1 MVGQKLDRE
10 GREKELSSFIVRFA
24 SLNLY
29 RLASF
34 VRIRKL
40 RTDRVISRII
50 RRSTD
55 YPGFFDNYPEFF
67 STSKVSAT
75 RNRLNLRHR
84 TLIDANEAV
93 IRGQSV
99 LDIASHDGRW
109 SFAALKKGARH
120 VVGIEPR
127 QHLVDFSCSN
137 MAKYGIPNDQFK
149 FICGDVFN
157 VIDKLEPGSIDTV
170 FCFGFLYHTMHH
182 LRLMEKIA
190 NLQPRHLIL
199 DTEIAPDHESVIRV
213 RAENVSGE
221 GAGWTP
227 SLADKSQTIIGF
239 PSRSALD
246 LMLSSCRWNF
256 SYYNWHGSSI
266 KRWDDLVD
274 YHEGRRVTIVA
285 SASPA

>member
-1 MVGQKLDRE
+1 M
-10 GREKELSSFIVRFA
+10 
-24 SLNLY
+24 
-29 RLASF
+29 
-34 VRIRKL
+34 
-40 RTDRVISRII
+40 SRII
-50 RRSTD
+50 GRPTD
-55 YPGFFDNYPEFF
+55 QPGFFDNYPEFF

-75 RNRLNLRHR
+75 RNRLNLRNR
-84 TLIDANEAV
+84 ALIEANESI
-93 IRGQSV
+93 IRGKSI

-109 SFAALKKGARH
+109 SFAALKQGARY

-127 QHLVDFSCSN
+127 QHLVDFSGSN
-137 MAKYGIPNDQFK
+137 MAKYGISNDQFN
-149 FICGDVFN
+149 FICGDVFK
-157 VIDKLEPGSIDTV
+157 VIDELEPGSIDTV
-170 FCFGFLYHTMHH
+170 FCFGFLYHTVHH

-190 NLQPRHLIL
+190 KLRPSHLIL

-246 LMLSSCRWNF
+246 LMLSSCRWIF
-256 SYYNWHGSSI
+256 SYYNWHGSGI

-285 SASPA
+285 STPSASVSA

>member
-1 MVGQKLDRE
+1 M
-10 GREKELSSFIVRFA
+10 SSYLERLA

-34 VRIRKL
+34 TRIRLL
-40 RTDRVISRII
+40 RTDRLVSRIL
-50 RRSTD
+50 RRFPDHS
-55 YPGFFDNYPEFF
+55 GFFDAYPQFF

-84 TLIDANEAV
+84 ALIDANEAI
-93 IRGQSV
+93 IRSQSV

-109 SFAALKKGARH
+109 SFAALKQGARY

-127 QHLVDFSCSN
+127 QHLVDFSSSN
-137 MAKYGIPNDQFK
+137 MAKYGISDDQFK
-149 FICGDVFN
+149 FICGDVFS
-157 VIDKLEPGSIDTV
+157 VIDVLDPGSIDTV

-190 NLQPRHLIL
+190 KLRPRHLIL
-199 DTEIAPDHESVIRV
+199 DTEIAPDHDSVIRV

-239 PSRSALD
+239 PSRSALG
-246 LMLSSCRWNF
+246 LMLSSCGWNF
-256 SYYNWHGSSI
+256 SYYNWRESGI
-266 KRWDDLVD
+266 RRWDDLID
-274 YHEGRRVTIVA
+274 YHEGRRVTIIA
-285 SASPA
+285 TALPAPLHA